1 MFIYQRP
8 CTIGIHLKENR
19 CIAPE
24 YSHWLVSICRH
35 NNYKHQKGQTDI
47 STTGREGWV
56 RWTQAQYTSGRVE
69 EKHRLVIKHYCN
81 NKMTKQHDN
90 SQTIQQQ
97 LKHQTYRHLEITV
110 LASLIKCHFLIVC
123 SFLLQIWFS
132 WCTAGIHGQA
142 KPSFPRAES
151 IQSQLES
158 RWHTVGLLFMDS
170 LNNK

>member
-1 MFIYQRP
+1 MH
-8 CTIGIHLKENR
+8 CTRVQPLASFHLQTQQLQTLERVDRHKYNR
-19 CIAPE
+19 QGG
-24 YSHWLVSICRH
+24 VG
-35 NNYKHQKGQTDI
+35 KMDT
-47 STTGREGWV
+47 STVHIRKGRE
-56 RWTQAQYTSGRVE
+56 T
-69 EKHRLVIKHYCN
+69 HRLVIKQYCN